1 MSLLANGRVCLI
13 VPPPGPDGGV
23 EGVGIWTST
32 SSTAF
37 TFQVAERFFDGAGTT
52 TAFLAALHRATL
64 SGSSFTSTG
73 TGTYFDPQGQP
84 LATFPTSSRMN
95 RVSTVPQSC

>member
-1 MSLLANGRVCLI
+1 MDCG
-13 VPPPGPDGGV
+13 PPGPDGGV

-32 SSTAF
+32 GGSGF
-37 TFQVAERFFDGAGTT
+37 TFQVAERFFDGAGAT

-64 SGSSFTSTG
+64 SGTTFTSTG

-84 LATFPTSSRMN
+84 LATFPASSQMR
-95 RVSTVPQSC
+95 RISSVPQSC